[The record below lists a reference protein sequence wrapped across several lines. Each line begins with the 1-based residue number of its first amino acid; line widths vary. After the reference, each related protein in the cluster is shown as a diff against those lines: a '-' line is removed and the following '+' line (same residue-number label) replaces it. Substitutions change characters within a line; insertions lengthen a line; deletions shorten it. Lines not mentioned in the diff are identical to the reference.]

1 MSFQNRTPDGKEIL
15 PRRLLEDLPCK
26 IWNNGLVRMTIDRT
40 READTFAVLSQ
51 WADAARR
58 KTGQA

>member
-1 MSFQNRTPDGKEIL
+1 MSFQNRTPDGNEIL

-40 READTFAVLSQ
+40 READMVALLSRWAVASRQ
-51 WADAARR
+51 EA
-58 KTGQA
+58 GQA